1 MSSACRSQVR
11 QLELDRARRIY
22 GRAIAE
28 CQKAWVTMV
37 TTCYNMLEH
46 VTTTNQTFWR
56 SAHLFGSDSSDS
68 TFSWLKICSFMLM
81 FIGSAKGFLDGC
93 LLVSLHSFA
102 ASQANT
108 CLNSLS
114 GVGCIA
120 DLIGENFPGLRRLGD
135 ALGQHR
141 QMPWLV
147 CSIRQSVGPSVPWIG
162 KRANSGCNL

>member
-37 TTCYNMLEH
+37 TTCYNMSEH

-68 TFSWLKICSFMLM
+68 TFSWLTDM
-81 FIGSAKGFLDGC
+81 FFYVDVIGSAKGFGRLSSWLPPFFC
-93 LLVSLHSFA
+93 CFSNQHLPLLQFFVWSWLYCWPDRREFSWTTPTWRCA
-102 ASQANT
+102 WATSTDAVT
-108 CLNSLS
+108 CLQRPS
-114 GVGCIA
+114 V
-120 DLIGENFPGLRRLGD
+120 
-135 ALGQHR
+135 
-141 QMPWLV
+141 
-147 CSIRQSVGPSVPWIG
+147 RQSVSPLNWEESKFWW
-162 KRANSGCNL
+162 